1 MPRPVA
7 LPRWTR
13 TPRARA
19 LLARIAAAPPQLRTI
34 RLEPHHRWTRD
45 EWLREYDRD
54 DDRVE
59 ALRRL
64 RAAAFTAAQ
73 ARGGRP
79 AAPAFAA
86 GPDLDSVIAATLA
99 GSTGVETHA

>member
-1 MPRPVA
+1 MPRPAA

-19 LLARIAAAPPQLRTI
+19 LLARIAAAPPELRTI

-79 AAPAFAA
+79 AALAFAA
-86 GPDLDSVIAATLA
+86 GPDLDSVIAAALA
-99 GSTGVETHA
+99 DSTGAETHA

>member
-1 MPRPVA
+1 MSRTVA

-13 TPRARA
+13 TPQARA
-19 LLARIAAAPPQLRTI
+19 LLARIAAAPPVLRTI

-45 EWLREYDRD
+45 EWLREYDRN
-54 DDRVE
+54 DDRVD

-79 AAPAFAA
+79 AALAFAA

-99 GSTGVETHA
+99 ELTAAEARA